1 MFASV
6 KKYRSAILLVIVL
19 AVAAGAFAY
28 LRLRPVDVVIAQRE
42 RNVPIEVF
50 GLGTVEARTIS
61 DLGFEVAGTLVAL
74 HGDFGETVKKGDVL
88 AELQSREQAA
98 RVASA
103 KAAAAQARAA
113 AVQAGA
119 AVARANVALRQK
131 LAISQ
136 RREELA
142 KRGAVSS
149 EVNEEARAAYE
160 MAQADLALAESA
172 VEVARENV
180 LQTEALAQVE
190 EARLAKYTLS
200 APYSGVIVARQRDLG
215 SMLNPG
221 ETLYSL
227 ADPASI
233 WALAYVD
240 EAKSG
245 QIRVGQA
252 ATVTLRSNPAQA
264 YTARVAR
271 IDIES
276 DRVNEERRV
285 YVKCDVCP
293 PDFHLGEQAEV
304 KITVATL
311 EDALLVPMA
320 AVREYADST
329 GKVWIV
335 ADGRIGEATLTFGPK
350 TLDGRL
356 DVVDG
361 LPAGAGM
368 VIEAGSGIA
377 VGRAARI
384 VGSAS
389 P

>member
-320 AVREYADST
+320 AVREYADNT

-335 ADGRIGEATLTFGPK
+335 ADGRIGEATLTFGSK

>member
-1 MFASV
+1 MFV
-6 KKYRSAILLVIVL
+6 NMKKYRSAILLVLGL
-19 AVAAGAFAY
+19 AVAAGSFAY
-28 LRLRPVDVVIAQRE
+28 LRLKPIDVVVAGRE
-42 RNVPIEVF
+42 QNVPIEVF

-61 DLGFEVAGTLVAL
+61 ELGFEVAGTLMSL
-74 HGDFGETVKKGDVL
+74 HGDFGDAVKKGDVL

-103 KAAAAQARAA
+103 RAAAAQARAA
-113 AVQAGA
+113 AVQADA

-142 KRGAVSS
+142 RRGAVSS
-149 EVNEEARAAYE
+149 EINEEARAAYE

-172 VEVARENV
+172 VDVAGENV
-180 LQTEALAQVE
+180 VQAEALVQVE

-200 APYSGVIVARQRDLG
+200 APYSGVIVARKRDLG

-227 ADPASI
+227 VDPASV

-245 QIRVGQA
+245 QIRVGQS
-252 ATVTLRSNPAQA
+252 ATVTLRSNPARPFS
-264 YTARVAR
+264 ARVAR

-285 YVKCDVCP
+285 YVKCDSCP
-293 PDFHLGEQAEV
+293 DEFHLGEQAEILV
-304 KITVATL
+304 SVATL
-311 EDALLVPMA
+311 EDALLVPMS
-320 AVREYADST
+320 AVRDMAGNT
-329 GKVWIV
+329 GRVWILK
-335 ADGRIGEATLTFGPK
+335 DGRISDAVLTFGQR

-356 DVVDG
+356 EVVGG
-361 LPAGAGM
+361 LPDGAEV
-368 VIEAGSGIA
+368 VIEWKGVPSAGRSA
-377 VGRAARI
+377 RVVTGR
-384 VGSAS
+384 
-389 P
+389 

>member
-1 MFASV
+1 MFASA
-6 KKYRSAILLVIVL
+6 KKYRAAISLVIVL
-19 AVAAGAFAY
+19 GVAGGAFAY
-28 LRLRPVDVVIAQRE
+28 LRLKPIDVVIAQRE
-42 RNVPIEVF
+42 RDVPIEVF

-61 DLGFEVAGTLVAL
+61 SLGFEVAGTLVAL
-74 HGDFGETVKKGDVL
+74 HGDFGDAVNKGDVL

-172 VEVARENV
+172 VDVAGENV
-180 LQTEALAQVE
+180 VQAEALVQVE

-245 QIRVGQA
+245 PIRVGQA
-252 ATVTLRSNPAQA
+252 ATVTLRSKPAQA
-264 YTARVAR
+264 YSARVAR

-320 AVREYADST
+320 AVREYADNA

-335 ADGRIGEATLTFGPK
+335 VDGRIREETLTFGQK

-356 DVVDG
+356 EVVDG

-377 VGRAARI
+377 VGRSARI
-384 VGSAS
+384 AGSAS